1 MRSTW
6 EALHAGLMRSLEGP
20 EAVRSFED
28 LQARTVALSRFRS
41 PVATA
46 AFLAHEGSDLRE
58 KDQILRGLVREVH
71 DKGPARRIAHVF
83 LLLGLWPGLDAVF
96 RRRRRLFRG
105 EVQDIETEIVDQF
118 TAQVQRIPLQ
128 RVVCLAAT
136 LVLNTEREIVDA
148 RIRERR
154 FATSC
159 DTAALEALPAPP
171 PVEQPAPSPFGLPGS
186 QSDAQDVAALRGW
199 LEPVV
204 GRDLDLVVETVLH
217 GKSRLAVATAMGI
230 SHAAARKRLERALAR
245 ARQAFLLNHASQQAT
260 PSAFVS

>member
-1 MRSTW
+1 MRSI
-6 EALHAGLMRSLEGP
+6 EGP

-28 LQARTVALSRFRS
+28 LQARSPALSRFGS
-41 PVATA
+41 PVWTA
-46 AFLAHEGSDLRE
+46 AFLAHEGSDLQE

-71 DKGPARRIAHVF
+71 DKGPARRIAHVL

-105 EVQDIETEIVDQF
+105 DVQDLDTEIIDQF
-118 TAQVQRIPLQ
+118 TAQVQRVPLQ
-128 RVVCLAAT
+128 RVACLAAT
-136 LVLNTEREIVDA
+136 LVLNTEREIIDA

-159 DTAALEALPAPP
+159 EPATLEALPAPP
-171 PVEQPAPSPFGLPGS
+171 PSEQPPPSLFGLPS
-186 QSDAQDVAALRGW
+186 AQSDVQDVASLRRW

-217 GKSRLAVATAMGI
+217 GKTRLEVATTMGI
-230 SHAAARKRLERALAR
+230 SHAAARKRLERALTR
-245 ARQAFLLNHASQQAT
+245 ARHAFLRTHPSQQTT